1 MRLNQSFWPL
11 LLAAV
16 ILLMALGALNLV
28 DSRTVQ
34 AAAPT
39 PVANINQGDNARLMN
54 WMLTQAITGDTRSCQ
69 IAGLHEFADI
79 QYVID
84 QATATNTLTLTLQY
98 SNDNTNY
105 TSGANLVAGNTADA
119 DNLAQWAMFG
129 QYNCI
134 YADVVNTNT
143 VTVTVIGLGK

>member
-1 MRLNQSFWPL
+1 MSIKHLTWPL
-11 LLAAV
+11 VIAAM
-16 ILLMALGALNLV
+16 IFMAALGLLPTR
-28 DSRTVQ
+28 SS
-34 AAAPT
+34 AAPSAAPPT
-39 PVANINQGDNARLMN
+39 PVASINQGDNARIMN
-54 WMLTQAITGDTRSCQ
+54 WWLSQPLTADTRICQ

-98 SNDNTNY
+98 SNDNTNF
-105 TSGANLVAGNTADA
+105 TSGANIVAGNTADA
-119 DNLAQWAMFG
+119 DNLAQWALFG
-129 QYNCI
+129 QYGCI